1 MKLFGSQNGS
11 ALLISLAIMMLLFSA
26 VLLSVNSSITE
37 TELSFNQVHSDKAF
51 YVSLAGVERAKAM
64 LDFDDDW
71 RTGFAQESFEDG
83 LFTVILVDSTINPN
97 LMDTLLVRSVG
108 EFDYARSI
116 IEALLVKYDYHP
128 LYNHAIYA
136 GNFTEYDSTLPPD
149 SQLWVSTMDFGG
161 DGASSDIV
169 TGDVHFNGHLN
180 FGDDS
185 ELHGAG
191 TAGGDYTGNPPTGGS
206 ESTADYLEP
215 PDLTI
220 PNYENTSDFFIN
232 DTSSWDIDGQLP
244 PTDPRHIFVKDFR
257 TDLAT
262 TPGYTFDNTNYFFGD
277 PYEGPNLDNIS
288 VSASGNDMT
297 YFVDGNLWFESNTTI
312 CQLINSPPEGTHITV
327 VVKGN
332 IYFADFL
339 YYDDNDNDGLAFIA
353 MTDGESYTDLNGNS
367 EYDAGEPILHDDGD
381 GVYEGPNE
389 GSGNIR
395 FGDPNGG
402 PLGDVYGYLYA
413 ENNFEDYVLDGMTG
427 EPQHFSVTGMLSAG
441 NQMAINRDYGT
452 GHSKMDITYDARL
465 KNGTLMLPGLPK
477 RNATSSSEWTTVA
490 WREL

>member
-26 VLLSVNSSITE
+26 VILSVNSSITE

-51 YVSLAGVERAKAM
+51 YIALAGVERAKAM
-64 LDFDDDW
+64 LDLDDDW
-71 RTGFAQESFEDG
+71 RNGFAQENFEDG
-83 LFTVILVDSTINPN
+83 LFTVILMDSTVNPN
-97 LMDTLLVRSVG
+97 LEDTLLLRSVG
-108 EFDYARSI
+108 EYDYARSI

-136 GNFTEYDSTLPPD
+136 GNYTEYDPSLPPD
-149 SQLWVSTMDFGG
+149 SQNWISTMDFGG
-161 DGASSDIV
+161 DGTEADIV

-185 ELHGAG
+185 ELDGHA
-191 TAGGDYTGNPPTGGS
+191 TAGGDYTGKAPAGGS
-206 ESTADYLEP
+206 EAFADYLEP
-215 PDLTI
+215 PDLTV
-220 PNYENTSDFFIN
+220 PNYENTSDFLIN
-232 DTSSWDIDGQLP
+232 DTSSWDGNGYLP

-262 TPGYTFDNTNYFFGD
+262 TAGYTFDNPQYFFGD
-277 PYEGPNLDNIS
+277 PYEGANIDLVS
-288 VSASGNDMT
+288 VSASGNDKT
-297 YFVDGNLWFESNTTI
+297 YFIDGNLWIEPMSQI
-312 CQLINSPPEGTHITV
+312 SQLINSPPEGTHITV

-332 IYFADFL
+332 IYFSDNL
-339 YYDDNDNDGLAFIA
+339 SYDDNANDGLAFIA
-353 MTDGESYTDLNGNS
+353 MTDGESYTDQNGNS
-367 EYDAGEPILHDDGD
+367 QYDAGEPILHDDGD
-381 GVYEGPNE
+381 GVYDGPAE

-402 PLGDVYGYLYA
+402 PLGDIHGFLYA
-413 ENNFEDYVLDGMTG
+413 ENNFEDYVLDGMGG

-441 NQMAINRDYGT
+441 NQMDINRDYGT
-452 GHSKMDITYDARL
+452 GHSKMDITYDDRL
-465 KNGTLMLPGLPK
+465 RNGTLKLPKLPK